1 MGNDKKKF
9 PWQKT
14 DNGIKK
20 VLTALSDDIQTEE
33 EDRYG
38 GIARAIA
45 KEYDR
50 DERDMDPDTFA
61 ALISYDIVEKLHN
74 QLTRQFF
81 PQYTQNRK
89 LLFAVQ
95 RYRFFKCHIED
106 MIAEKSCCPA
116 DVSRW
121 LIKQYITYLEDPS
134 KLPDMTQT
142 TPDGRTC
149 LWKPSFGTA
158 GEWMAYC
165 AALEELYYGH
175 SESFFFA
182 RGKLLLARMH
192 DACPKQNP
200 GHPQ

>member
-1 MGNDKKKF
+1 MKETKKKA

-14 DNGIKK
+14 DDSIKQ
-20 VLTALSDDIQTEE
+20 VLTALSGSIQTEE
-33 EDRYG
+33 EERYG

-50 DERDMDPDTFA
+50 DEREMDPDTFA

-74 QLTRQFF
+74 QLTRKFF
-81 PQYTQNRK
+81 PQYAQNKK

-95 RYRFFKCHIED
+95 HYRFIKCHIED
-106 MIAEKSCCPA
+106 TIGDTSCCPA

-121 LIKQYITYLEDPS
+121 LIKQYIIYLQDPA

-142 TPDGRTC
+142 TPDGRDC

-158 GEWMAYC
+158 DEWMAFC
-165 AALEELYYGH
+165 AALEELYHGH
-175 SESFFFA
+175 SENFLFA
-182 RGKLLLARMH
+182 RGQLLLARMR
-192 DACPKQNP
+192 DA
-200 GHPQ
+200 

>member
-95 RYRFFKCHIED
+95 RYRFLKCHIED

-121 LIKQYITYLEDPS
+121 LIKQYIAYLQDPA

-142 TPDGRTC
+142 TPDGRAC
-149 LWKPSFGTA
+149 FWKPSFGT
-158 GEWMAYC
+158 GEEWMAFC
-165 AALEELYYGH
+165 SSLEELYHGH
-175 SESFFFA
+175 SESFLFA
-182 RGKLLLARMH
+182 RGQLLLARMR
-192 DACPKQNP
+192 DA
-200 GHPQ
+200 